1 MKRILAIIGGAA
13 ALSALA
19 IAPGALAA
27 SSDGAYPPSPTPTVS
42 PSMNIGNLATTAGAV
57 PVVSGVVVTTPS
69 LTKASP
75 SVLAGRS
82 ECGDFC

>member
-1 MKRILAIIGGAA
+1 MKRILAIVGGAA
-13 ALSALA
+13 ALSAFA

-57 PVVSGVVVTTPS
+57 PVLSGMVVTTPS

-75 SVLAGRS
+75 SVLAGRT